1 MYERA
6 IDTTVKMAPI
16 ARFSA
21 SVVDNPNSGNTRSGD
36 DRNAITDRNI
46 GSDSTSDTA

>member
-16 ARFSA
+16 AMFSE
-21 SVVDNPNSGNTRSGD
+21 SVVVSPNSGNTT
-36 DRNAITDRNI
+36 IWVM
-46 GSDSTSDTA
+46 TAML